1 MGLTDM
7 ILQEMQGKDQLTPA
21 EFSKVY
27 QYLHGISN
35 SGHQLIY
42 IVDNIQ
48 NYITTIPAEET
59 EEAPVEG
66 TVYRM
71 GGEQMELQTPEA
83 HFLVVDDNEM
93 NLFVAKK
100 LLSKTGARVTTC
112 TGGLECLRALTKEKF
127 DLVFL
132 DYMMPDMDG
141 LTALKN
147 LRQKSNIPVMM
158 ITARTADA
166 ERILGLNIGADDYI
180 CKPFNPLEVAAR
192 VKAFMRRYYD
202 LGAGNIKEEA
212 EVLKA
217 MDLELDTDKC
227 LLTKG
232 GEIIELTSVEYKMME
247 MFMKNPGKVF
257 TKQQLY
263 EYAWG
268 DDFFASDNNIMVA
281 ISKLRTKLDEDASK
295 YIKTMRGLGY
305 RLEIK

>member
-1 MGLTDM
+1 MEYK
-7 ILQEMQGKDQLTPA
+7 ILVADDEKEIRNLLKLYLENDG
-21 EFSKVY
+21 FKV
-27 QYLHGISN
+27 
-35 SGHQLIY
+35 
-42 IVDNIQ
+42 V
-48 NYITTIPAEET
+48 
-59 EEAPVEG
+59 EAS
-66 TVYRM
+66 T
-71 GGEQMELQTPEA
+71 
-83 HFLVVDDNEM
+83 
-93 NLFVAKK
+93 
-100 LLSKTGARVTTC
+100 
-112 TGGLECLRALTKEKF
+112 GLEVLDLLDKEKP
-127 DLVFL
+127 DMCLL
-132 DYMMPDMDG
+132 DIMMPDMDG

-247 MFMKNPGKVF
+247 LFMKNPGKVF

>member
-1 MGLTDM
+1 MEYK
-7 ILQEMQGKDQLTPA
+7 ILVADDEKEIRNLLKLYLENDG
-21 EFSKVY
+21 FKV
-27 QYLHGISN
+27 
-35 SGHQLIY
+35 
-42 IVDNIQ
+42 V
-48 NYITTIPAEET
+48 
-59 EEAPVEG
+59 EAS
-66 TVYRM
+66 T
-71 GGEQMELQTPEA
+71 
-83 HFLVVDDNEM
+83 
-93 NLFVAKK
+93 
-100 LLSKTGARVTTC
+100 
-112 TGGLECLRALTKEKF
+112 GLEVLDLLDKEKP
-127 DLVFL
+127 DMCLL
-132 DYMMPDMDG
+132 DIMMPDMDG

-202 LGAGNIKEEA
+202 LGAGNLKEET

-232 GEIIELTSVEYKMME
+232 GEPIELTSVEYKMME

>member
-1 MGLTDM
+1 MEYK
-7 ILQEMQGKDQLTPA
+7 ILVADDEKEIRNLLKLYLENDG
-21 EFSKVY
+21 FKV
-27 QYLHGISN
+27 
-35 SGHQLIY
+35 
-42 IVDNIQ
+42 V
-48 NYITTIPAEET
+48 
-59 EEAPVEG
+59 
-66 TVYRM
+66 
-71 GGEQMELQTPEA
+71 
-83 HFLVVDDNEM
+83 
-93 NLFVAKK
+93 
-100 LLSKTGARVTTC
+100 GAST
-112 TGGLECLRALTKEKF
+112 GLEVLDLLDKEKP
-127 DLVFL
+127 DMCLL
-132 DYMMPDMDG
+132 DIMMPDMDG

-227 LLTKG
+227 MLTKG

>member
-1 MGLTDM
+1 MEYK
-7 ILQEMQGKDQLTPA
+7 ILVADDEKEIRNLLKLYLENDG
-21 EFSKVY
+21 FKV
-27 QYLHGISN
+27 
-35 SGHQLIY
+35 
-42 IVDNIQ
+42 V
-48 NYITTIPAEET
+48 
-59 EEAPVEG
+59 EAS
-66 TVYRM
+66 T
-71 GGEQMELQTPEA
+71 
-83 HFLVVDDNEM
+83 
-93 NLFVAKK
+93 
-100 LLSKTGARVTTC
+100 
-112 TGGLECLRALTKEKF
+112 GLEVLDLLDKEKP
-127 DLVFL
+127 DMCLL
-132 DYMMPDMDG
+132 DIMMPDMDG

-202 LGAGNIKEEA
+202 LGAGSIKEEA

>member
-1 MGLTDM
+1 MEYK
-7 ILQEMQGKDQLTPA
+7 ILVADDEKEIRNLLKLYLENDG
-21 EFSKVY
+21 FKV
-27 QYLHGISN
+27 
-35 SGHQLIY
+35 
-42 IVDNIQ
+42 V
-48 NYITTIPAEET
+48 
-59 EEAPVEG
+59 EAS
-66 TVYRM
+66 T
-71 GGEQMELQTPEA
+71 
-83 HFLVVDDNEM
+83 
-93 NLFVAKK
+93 
-100 LLSKTGARVTTC
+100 
-112 TGGLECLRALTKEKF
+112 GLEVLDLLEKEKP
-127 DLVFL
+127 DMCLL
-132 DYMMPDMDG
+132 DIMMPDMDG

-180 CKPFNPLEVAAR
+180 CKPFNPLEVTAR

-257 TKQQLY
+257 TKQQLH

>member
-1 MGLTDM
+1 MEYK
-7 ILQEMQGKDQLTPA
+7 ILVADDEKEIRNLLKLYLENDG
-21 EFSKVY
+21 FKV
-27 QYLHGISN
+27 
-35 SGHQLIY
+35 
-42 IVDNIQ
+42 V
-48 NYITTIPAEET
+48 
-59 EEAPVEG
+59 EAS
-66 TVYRM
+66 T
-71 GGEQMELQTPEA
+71 
-83 HFLVVDDNEM
+83 
-93 NLFVAKK
+93 
-100 LLSKTGARVTTC
+100 
-112 TGGLECLRALTKEKF
+112 GLEVLDLLDKENPDMCL
-127 DLVFL
+127 L
-132 DYMMPDMDG
+132 DIMMPDMDG

-202 LGAGNIKEEA
+202 LGAGNLKEET

-232 GEIIELTSVEYKMME
+232 GEPIELTSVEYKMME

>member
-1 MGLTDM
+1 MEYK
-7 ILQEMQGKDQLTPA
+7 ILVADDENEIRNLLKLYLENDG
-21 EFSKVY
+21 FKV
-27 QYLHGISN
+27 
-35 SGHQLIY
+35 
-42 IVDNIQ
+42 V
-48 NYITTIPAEET
+48 
-59 EEAPVEG
+59 EAS
-66 TVYRM
+66 T
-71 GGEQMELQTPEA
+71 
-83 HFLVVDDNEM
+83 
-93 NLFVAKK
+93 
-100 LLSKTGARVTTC
+100 
-112 TGGLECLRALTKEKF
+112 GLEVLDLLDKEKP
-127 DLVFL
+127 DMCLL
-132 DYMMPDMDG
+132 DIMMPDMDG

-202 LGAGNIKEEA
+202 LGAGSIKEDK

>member
-1 MGLTDM
+1 MC
-7 ILQEMQGKDQLTPA
+7 
-21 EFSKVY
+21 
-27 QYLHGISN
+27 
-35 SGHQLIY
+35 
-42 IVDNIQ
+42 
-48 NYITTIPAEET
+48 
-59 EEAPVEG
+59 
-66 TVYRM
+66 
-71 GGEQMELQTPEA
+71 
-83 HFLVVDDNEM
+83 
-93 NLFVAKK
+93 
-100 LLSKTGARVTTC
+100 LL
-112 TGGLECLRALTKEKF
+112 
-127 DLVFL
+127 DI
-132 DYMMPDMDG
+132 MMPDMDG

>member
-1 MGLTDM
+1 MEYK
-7 ILQEMQGKDQLTPA
+7 ILVADDEKEIRNLLKLYLENDG
-21 EFSKVY
+21 FKV
-27 QYLHGISN
+27 
-35 SGHQLIY
+35 
-42 IVDNIQ
+42 V
-48 NYITTIPAEET
+48 
-59 EEAPVEG
+59 EASTGREV
-66 TVYRM
+66 
-71 GGEQMELQTPEA
+71 L
-83 HFLVVDDNEM
+83 D
-93 NLFVAKK
+93 
-100 LLSKTGARVTTC
+100 LLD
-112 TGGLECLRALTKEKF
+112 KEKP
-127 DLVFL
+127 DMCLL
-132 DYMMPDMDG
+132 DIMMPDMDG